1 VAAEPQIGAEAMAH
15 VAREAFDFIFIDM
28 HLPEANRIAIARRIL
43 EQRRDARLLVLSRG
57 RAWHRRDARLLV
69 LSRGRAWHRRDAC
82 LLVLSRGR
90 AWHRREI
97 GRHPI
102 AAA

>member
-1 VAAEPQIGAEAMAH
+1 VLRLLLEQPRVLTVAAEPQIGAEAMAH

-57 RAWHRRDARLLV
+57 RAWHRR
-69 LSRGRAWHRRDAC
+69 
-82 LLVLSRGR
+82 
-90 AWHRREI
+90 EI